1 MKRIII
7 LGAVV
12 LLVVVAWT
20 GAWFWGAGFITD
32 QVRALAS
39 ADGVTEPKLTCGSF
53 GVGGYPF
60 GFDLTC
66 TNANVSYGDVTVTAS
81 GLKAAAQVYNPTFVL
96 VSAQSPVSIADAF
109 TGSQSRV
116 DFEWAQGSARLTGWR
131 IGRISLV
138 VEKPVWNDTVLED
151 RLIARAGHVEA
162 HLVDLPEE
170 HDAKA
175 GLAGLGQYV
184 QLEELN
190 APGFTINAAKA
201 TLESSVDK
209 LPDDV
214 RTYSD
219 PELLKRWQAAGGS
232 FTLKG
237 INAVDGDTS
246 LDATGALRLDDQG
259 RLNGQLKLHSKGV
272 VERVGP
278 SIPEAYRGWI
288 VGAQGADGS
297 YSQTVNIAAG
307 VVFAG
312 LIPAGM
318 VPPAF

>member
-7 LGAVV
+7 LGIVV
-12 LLVVVAWT
+12 VLVVVAWT
-20 GAWFWGAGFITD
+20 GAWFWGAGFITE
-32 QVRALAS
+32 QVKALALE
-39 ADGVTEPKLTCGSF
+39 DGVTEPKVTCGSF

-66 TNANVSYGDVTVTAS
+66 ANATVAYGDVTVAAS
-81 GLKAAAQVYNPTFVL
+81 GLKASVEVYNPTFVL
-96 VSAQSPVSIADAF
+96 VFAQSPVSIADAF

-116 DFEWAQGSARLTGWR
+116 DFESAQASARLNGWR
-131 IGRISLV
+131 IGRVSLV

-151 RLIARAGHVEA
+151 RLIAKATHAEA
-162 HLVDLPEE
+162 HLLDLPDD

-184 QLEELN
+184 QIETLN
-190 APGFTINAAKA
+190 APGFEINAARA
-201 TLESSVDK
+201 TLESTVDK

-214 RTYSD
+214 RSYGD

-232 FTLKG
+232 YVLKDLK
-237 INAVDGDTS
+237 AVDGATNFDASGTLK
-246 LDATGALRLDDQG
+246 LDAQG
-259 RLNGQLKLHSKGV
+259 RLDGQLKLHSKGV
-272 VERVGP
+272 VERIGP
-278 SIPEAYRGWI
+278 MLPEAYRGWI
-288 VGAQGADGS
+288 VGAQAEDGS
-297 YSQTVNIAAG
+297 YSQTLNIAAG

-318 VPPAF
+318 IPPAF

>member
-1 MKRIII
+1 M
-7 LGAVV
+7 
-12 LLVVVAWT
+12 
-20 GAWFWGAGFITD
+20 
-32 QVRALAS
+32 
-39 ADGVTEPKLTCGSF
+39 
-53 GVGGYPF
+53 GGYPF

-66 TNANVSYGDVTVTAS
+66 SNATVSYGDITVTAS
-81 GLKAAAQVYNPTFVL
+81 ELKASAEVYNPTFVL
-96 VSAQSPVSIADAF
+96 VFAQSPVNVADAF

-116 DFEWAQGSARLTGWR
+116 DFASAEASARLAGWR
-131 IGRISLV
+131 IGRVSVV

-151 RLIARAGHVEA
+151 RLIAKAEHVEA
-162 HLVDLPEE
+162 HLIDLPDD

-184 QLEELN
+184 QIEGLN
-190 APGFTINAAKA
+190 APGFEISAAKA
-201 TLESSVDK
+201 TLESTVDK

-214 RTYSD
+214 RAYGD
-219 PELLKRWQAAGGS
+219 PNLIRRWQAAGGR

-237 INAVDGDTS
+237 FNAVDGDS
-246 LDATGALRLDDQG
+246 KIDASGALMLDEQ
-259 RLNGQLKLHSKGV
+259 GQLDGQVKLRSNGV

-278 SIPEAYRGWI
+278 MIPDTYRGWI
-288 VGAQGADGS
+288 VGAQAPDGS
-297 YSQTVNIAAG
+297 YSQTLNVAAG